1 MDSSLPAKTSAA
13 SILAK
18 DFPRQT
24 KPGIVL
30 MLMSLLLEI
39 GPKGSYLVLRPAQVS
54 AAHLSPPPAL
64 LQSMWEVLPS
74 QKCW

>member
-1 MDSSLPAKTSAA
+1 
-13 SILAK
+13 
-18 DFPRQT
+18 
-24 KPGIVL
+24 